1 MTLTRATLGKLTKRA
16 TKDIEI
22 CGHKVRIQRPTP
34 LEHSQYQMAL
44 VDKDGK
50 WIATNLNDA
59 ILLLVARMWIDD
71 EGNRLFGDNE
81 IKPSPSSING
91 NLGSIDLV
99 FYQRLSEACQEF
111 AKTSEA
117 PEMLGES
124 EKTIVLDSPVESV
137 SNLE

>member
-1 MTLTRATLGKLTKRA
+1 MTLTRATLGTLTKRA
-16 TKDIEI
+16 TKTIEI
-22 CGHKVRIQRPTP
+22 GAHQVRMQRPTP
-34 LEHSQYQMAL
+34 LEHSQYQMSL
-44 VDKDGK
+44 VDREGK

-71 EGNRLFGDNE
+71 EGARLFKDTE
-81 IKPSPSSING
+81 TKD
-91 NLGSIDLV
+91 LGSIDLV

-124 EKTIVLDSPVESV
+124 VPTTV
-137 SNLE
+137 

>member
-16 TKDIEI
+16 TKDIKI
-22 CGHKVRIQRPTP
+22 CGHRVRIQRPTP

-44 VDKDGK
+44 VDKEGK

-59 ILLLVARMWIDD
+59 ILLLVARMWIDED
-71 EGNRLFGDNE
+71 GARLFKDSE
-81 IKPSPSSING
+81 TKE
-91 NLGSIDLV
+91 LGSIDLV

-124 EKTIVLDSPVESV
+124 AETIASDLPVESV
-137 SNLE
+137 